1 MNFVKRLQELMV
13 KDGWRQ
19 CAKGQATTQYC
30 GIAEQARLEEREACA
45 QLAESMELERPSG
58 SSMYSGDVAKAIR
71 NRR

>member
-19 CAKGQATTQYC
+19 CAKGQTTTQYC